1 MAILYGTQ
9 SNGETLPVQV
19 NSFGQL
25 VAQGLDGAKGEKG
38 DKGDM
43 GDQGDQGIEG
53 PPGPGAELVATA
65 FTPILSL
72 TGDGEFVGEENEM
85 QGVVYDF
92 AGLTL
97 ISFSISYAS
106 MALVNIRGE
115 PRVSGFP
122 TLKSG
127 KWWTTPLYQGYVNR
141 TNLFDVDELI
151 RIRLTSNGREFQ
163 FDRAVNNTG
172 VNILTTDIRE
182 FSEGYTQLTGVF
194 FGTRATAREALQQEQ
209 AASEEWPNT

>member
-25 VAQGLDGAKGEKG
+25 VAQGLDGDKGEKG
-38 DKGDM
+38 DKGDK
-43 GDQGDQGIEG
+43 GEKGEQGIQG
-53 PPGPGAELVATA
+53 PPGAGAELVATA
-65 FTPILSL
+65 FTPIVSC
-72 TGDGEFVGEENEM
+72 TGEGEFVAEENSM
-85 QGVVYDF
+85 QGFVYDF

-97 ISFSISYAS
+97 VSFSISYAS
-106 MALVNIRGE
+106 LALINIRGE
-115 PRVSGFP
+115 PRVGGFP

-127 KWWTTPLYQGYVNR
+127 KWWTPGPYQGYVNR
-141 TNLFDVDELI
+141 TNFFDVDELV
-151 RIRLTSNGREFQ
+151 RIRLNTNGREFQ
-163 FDRAVNNTG
+163 FDKVVNNTG
-172 VNILTTDIRE
+172 ENMLTTDIRE

-194 FGTRATAREALQQEQ
+194 FGIRATAREALQQEQ